1 MFGNNHKKKSQG
13 AALENQEKKTENLL
27 TMNKL
32 I

>member
-13 AALENQEKKTENLL
+13 AALENQGI
-27 TMNKL
+27 NKDFAYYKQ